1 MTRLLQDRLETE
13 KKNILQEKEVR
24 SWDNRW
30 RGDQAPAGQ
39 AGDREEEYPPG
50 EGGKKLGAGG
60 EGDQAPAGQAGDR
73 EEEYP
78 PGEGV
83 KELGEVERVTRLL
96 QDRLETEK
104 KNILQEKEVRS
115 WDRWRG

>member
-24 SWDNRW
+24 NWDRW
-30 RGDQAPAGQ
+30 RGNQAPAGQ
-39 AGDREEEYPPG
+39 AGDREEEYSTG
-50 EGGKKLGAGG
+50 EGGK
-60 EGDQAPAGQAGDR
+60 
-73 EEEYP
+73 
-78 PGEGV
+78 
-83 KELGEVERVTRLL
+83 ELGQVERVTRLL

-115 WDRWRG
+115 WGR